1 MQIYSVYGI
10 LYLELMKNRLRSP
23 SGTNRRHE
31 MRDGNFSK
39 ITIKKNRKRTFR
51 VITGA
56 CPLIERDASKSK
68 REASVYFSGMWR
80 ISWIYPSRRP

>member
-10 LYLELMKNRLRSP
+10 LYLELTKNPNRLRSP

-68 REASVYFSGMWR
+68 REVY
-80 ISWIYPSRRP
+80 P